1 MEHVQLL
8 SQNEVDKILNAPPP
22 DSALLQQ
29 FKIDN
34 NTARSIAIAVAS
46 KLPKVGGVLSFLMG
60 QFWPTDEVSIWDQIK
75 EQVEAM
81 IDQKIAANNLAK
93 LRKDLKGVQIN
104 LKNYQKLT
112 DKTQKQTALQS
123 INTTIEAMI
132 PSFLSGDIS
141 SGFSCFW
148 GIALLHLGVRKE
160 LWELYQD
167 EPNKTLLRESVIL
180 YCKFGRA
187 ALANIYNGQ
196 MNKVVIDAKS
206 ENEPGKISNWRIDVR
221 VIDNDDKL
229 VYDYHKHF
237 RGKEWDEGVLNRC
250 TIECNN
256 GIAPKWAAIETR
268 TQKDLSDWAYDAI
281 LELEKEYIYTEKAG
295 LDQIK
300 EAMESDD
307 YDIFAKKY
315 YPAHNRYSNPD
326 TTEPKKTVQNP
337 NVELNP
343 FKK

>member
-1 MEHVQLL
+1 MEHIQLL

-123 INTTIEAMI
+123 TNT
-132 PSFLSGDIS
+132 
-141 SGFSCFW
+141 
-148 GIALLHLGVRKE
+148 
-160 LWELYQD
+160 
-167 EPNKTLLRESVIL
+167 
-180 YCKFGRA
+180 
-187 ALANIYNGQ
+187 
-196 MNKVVIDAKS
+196 
-206 ENEPGKISNWRIDVR
+206 
-221 VIDNDDKL
+221 
-229 VYDYHKHF
+229 
-237 RGKEWDEGVLNRC
+237 
-250 TIECNN
+250 
-256 GIAPKWAAIETR
+256 
-268 TQKDLSDWAYDAI
+268 
-281 LELEKEYIYTEKAG
+281 
-295 LDQIK
+295 
-300 EAMESDD
+300 
-307 YDIFAKKY
+307 
-315 YPAHNRYSNPD
+315 
-326 TTEPKKTVQNP
+326 
-337 NVELNP
+337 
-343 FKK
+343 